1 MKKNIIWVVG
11 CTVIGLI
18 MGKIMFNQYDQG
30 DDQKVSATVTEAKVY
45 FFQVGVY
52 SNLENMKNAS
62 SKYDSYIY
70 MEQDSKYYV
79 FVGLTKSEENKEKL
93 KTYFEQ
99 LYTDIYIKEITLNNS
114 GFLDTLDQYD
124 LLLKEAKTNQEIKEI
139 TKSILA
145 KYEEMV

>member
-11 CTVIGLI
+11 CTIIGLI
-18 MGKIMFNQYDQG
+18 MGKIMFDQYDQ
-30 DDQKVSATVTEAKVY
+30 DDTKKVSGTVAEAKVY

-52 SNLENMKNAS
+52 STLENMKNAAIN
-62 SKYDSYIY
+62 YEDYIY
-70 MEQDSKYYV
+70 IKQDSKYYV
-79 FVGLTKSEENKEKL
+79 FVGLTKSEANKEKL
-93 KTYFEQ
+93 KNYFET
-99 LYTDIYIKEITLNNS
+99 LYKDIYIKEITLTNS

-124 LLLKEAKTNQEIKEI
+124 LLLKEAKTDQEIKEV